1 MTHNAQG
8 FDVKHIFKTLAS
20 RRKFDEFCEIALGFS
35 DTLPAFKE
43 QYAGRKSST
52 QQNSATGLLNDCII
66 SR

>member
-1 MTHNAQG
+1 MMHNPQG

-20 RRKFDEFCEIALGFS
+20 CRKFDEFCEIALGFS

-43 QYAGRKSST
+43 QYAGRKSFT
-52 QQNSATGLLNDCII
+52 QYNSVTGLLKDCII